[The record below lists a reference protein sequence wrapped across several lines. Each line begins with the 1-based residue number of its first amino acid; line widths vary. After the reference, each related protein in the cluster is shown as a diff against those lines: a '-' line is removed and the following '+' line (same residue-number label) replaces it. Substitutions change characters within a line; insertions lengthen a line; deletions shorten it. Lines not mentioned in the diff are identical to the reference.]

1 MAIVTIAHETGSGGP
16 EIGIELAKRLG
27 WRYVDRDMLS
37 EAAQRYGVVED
48 KLTELDEKKPSLF
61 ERFDVE
67 TRQYISVLQSAL
79 LDAAEQDNVVIN
91 SRGGQMLLRGIPHA
105 LRVFV
110 IAPFE
115 LRVKRVMKK
124 MSGQAQEGVD
134 VRTTVEMVRRSDQEK
149 HGRIRYLY
157 DVDWGDPALYDLVLN
172 TEKLTVDAGVEA
184 IAGLVRSLAATAESR
199 QQVRDRALSLARARR
214 AGGAPRHAQVPPER
228 RLRPR
233 GDPSRGDG
241 RARARQRGG
250 ADGSGRG
257 RREEPVAR
265 GAAHPA
271 LRRLM
276 VCPTSPRRTPTHAC
290 GRGGCGH
297 RRDGMP
303 GGSETRRVP
312 ANGMVGAAPPPGD

>member
-1 MAIVTIAHETGSGGP
+1 
-16 EIGIELAKRLG
+16 
-27 WRYVDRDMLS
+27 MLS
-37 EAAQRYGVVED
+37 EAALRYGVGED

-67 TRQYISVLQSAL
+67 TRQYITVLQSAL

-91 SRGGQMLLRGIPHA
+91 SRGGQMLLRGISHV

-172 TEKLTVDAGVEA
+172 TEKLSVDAGVES
-184 IAGLVRSLAATAESR
+184 IAGLVRSLTVTAESR
-199 QQVRDRALSLARARR
+199 QQVRDRALASRVRA
-214 AGGAPRHAQVPPER
+214 A
-228 RLRPR
+228 L
-233 GDPSRGDG
+233 
-241 RARARQRGG
+241 
-250 ADGSGRG
+250 
-257 RREEPVAR
+257 
-265 GAAHPA
+265 AAHPDTRKYRLTVESERGIIRLEGTAA
-271 LRRLM
+271 LDRAAE
-276 VCPTSPRRTPTHAC
+276 VTRTVA
-290 GRGGCGH
+290 GVVDVKGQLL
-297 RRDGMP
+297 
-303 GGSETRRVP
+303 EVP
-312 ANGMVGAAPPPGD
+312 PIPPFVA

>member
-37 EAAQRYGVVED
+37 EAAQRYGVGED

-67 TRQYISVLQSAL
+67 TRQYITVIQSAL

-91 SRGGQMLLRGIPHA
+91 SRGGQMLLRGISHA

-124 MSGQAQEGVD
+124 MAAQAQEGVD
-134 VRTTVEMVRRSDQEK
+134 VRTTVEMVRHSDQEK
-149 HGRIRYLY
+149 HGRMRYLY
-157 DVDWGDPALYDLVLN
+157 DVDFGDPALYDLVLN

-184 IAGLVRSLAATAESR
+184 IAGLVRTLVTTPESH
-199 QQVRDRALSLARARR
+199 QQVRDRALA
-214 AGGAPRHAQVPPER
+214 
-228 RLRPR
+228 
-233 GDPSRGDG
+233 SRV
-241 RARARQRGG
+241 RTAL
-250 ADGSGRG
+250 
-257 RREEPVAR
+257 
-265 GAAHPA
+265 AAHPDTRKYRLTVEADRGVIRLEGTAA
-271 LRRLM
+271 LERATEVARA
-276 VCPTSPRRTPTHAC
+276 V
-290 GRGGCGH
+290 
-297 RRDGMP
+297 P
-303 GGSETRRVP
+303 GVTDVKSQLLEVP
-312 ANGMVGAAPPPGD
+312 PIPPFVA